1 MNAADVNATDLRWTL
16 SRFDALDARTVHDC
30 LRLRVDVFVVE
41 QACAYPEIDG
51 RDVLPG
57 TRHLIGRDADGTT
70 AVYGRSLVDEDDPDA
85 PARIGRIVVAAPWR
99 GRGVA
104 RTLMRRLLDDLD
116 ARHPHRDVV
125 LGAQLPA
132 QALYASFGFARD
144 SDEYVE
150 DGIPHVDMRLARGRT
165 RRRP

>member
-1 MNAADVNATDLRWTL
+1 MSTDDTALAWTL
-16 SRFDALDARTVHDC
+16 SRFDELDARSVHDL

-51 RDVLPG
+51 LDALPG
-57 TRHLIGRDADGTT
+57 TRHLLGREADGTV
-70 AVYGRSLVDEDDPDA
+70 AAYGRSLVDA
-85 PARIGRIVVAAPWR
+85 GAAARVGRIVVAPARR

-116 ARHPHRDVV
+116 SRCPGRDVV

-132 QALYASFGFARD
+132 EPLYASFGFVRD
-144 SDEYVE
+144 SDEYLE
-150 DGIPHVDMRLARGRT
+150 DGIPHVDMRLARD
-165 RRRP
+165 

>member
-1 MNAADVNATDLRWTL
+1 MSANDDEIDWTL
-16 SRFDALDARTVHDC
+16 SRFDELDARSVHDW

-51 RDVLPG
+51 LDVLPG
-57 TRHLIGRDADGTT
+57 TRHLVGRDADDVVV
-70 AVYGRSLVDEDDPDA
+70 AYARSLVDEGEAGA
-85 PARIGRIVVAAPWR
+85 PVRIGRVVVAPSWR

-104 RTLMRRLLDDLD
+104 RALMRRGLADLD

-132 QALYASFGFARD
+132 EALYASFGFVRD
-144 SDEYVE
+144 SDEYLE
-150 DGIPHVDMRLARGRT
+150 DGIPHVDMRLARN
-165 RRRP
+165 